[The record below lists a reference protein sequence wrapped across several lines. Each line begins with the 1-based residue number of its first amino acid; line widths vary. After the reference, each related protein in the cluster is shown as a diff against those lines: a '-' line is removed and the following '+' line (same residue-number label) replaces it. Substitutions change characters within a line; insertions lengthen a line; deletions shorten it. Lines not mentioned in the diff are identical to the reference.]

1 MKATATCN
9 SHRRLVHKGLRI
21 PFQIFQDLCSQE
33 PRIFATLCQPR
44 KNPLSNTASFKTLRI
59 VPKAHVT
66 MSKAFSHERLIAE
79 LAVQRASVLA
89 KRVQSAVNKGE
100 LSKTDSTPVTIADFA
115 AQAILISAIHHAFP
129 EDKLIGEEDADALRK
144 DKNLQQRVWELVSST
159 RLADAESETM
169 LASPASVEEMLE
181 FIDLGGRGTGGRKGR
196 VWMMDPID
204 GTDSFLLGQQY
215 AVALALVE
223 DGEEK
228 VGVLGYPNLRLE
240 TGRVNEMSVDEK
252 GLGLMLSAVKGEGAV
267 MRPMGTGSLQAAR
280 PIERSK
286 VKELK
291 DLNFVDCATSESLDL
306 EKHRQ
311 VAEIIGAS
319 WPGTDLWSS
328 QVRYGAL
335 IVGGG
340 DVMLRIHRRKDK
352 VCSVWDHAG
361 GQLIFREVG
370 GKITDLD
377 GKEIEFGTGRN
388 LDVNMGMVAAREW
401 VHARILQIVQEVLK
415 G

>member
-1 MKATATCN
+1 MPNT
-9 SHRRLVHKGLRI
+9 
-21 PFQIFQDLCSQE
+21 FSQE
-33 PRIFATLCQPR
+33 L
-44 KNPLSNTASFKTLRI
+44 
-59 VPKAHVT
+59 
-66 MSKAFSHERLIAE
+66 LIAE
-79 LAVQRASVLA
+79 LAVQRASVLT
-89 KRVQSAVNKGE
+89 KSIQSAVNKGE

-115 AQAILISAIHHAFP
+115 AQALLISAIHHAFP
-129 EDKLIGEEDADALRK
+129 EDKLIGEEDADALRT

-159 RLADAESETM
+159 HLDDAESESM
-169 LASPASVEEMLE
+169 LASPTSVEEMLE

-204 GTDSFLLGQQY
+204 GTKTFLHGQQY

-228 VGVLGYPNLRLE
+228 VGVLGCPNFSLE
-240 TGRVNEMSVDEK
+240 TGRVDEKSVDEK

-267 MRPMGTGSLQAAR
+267 MRPMRTGSLQAAL
-280 PIERSK
+280 PIEMSK
-286 VKELK
+286 DKELK
-291 DLNFVDCATSESLDL
+291 DLNFVDCATSQSLDL

-319 WPGTDLWSS
+319 WPGMDLFSS

-340 DVMLRIHRRKDK
+340 DVMLRIHKRRNK
-352 VCSVWDHAG
+352 VSSVWDHAG

-377 GKEIEFGTGRN
+377 GKEIEFGTGRK
-388 LDVNMGMVAAREW
+388 LDVDVGMVAAKEW
-401 VHARILQIVQEVLK
+401 VHARILQVAQEVLK